1 MRALKLLE
9 TISPEEYLEGE
20 KVSPVKHEYVD
31 GRVFALAG
39 ASDAHNRVAG
49 NVFAQLWDA
58 AAQRECRIYMSD
70 MKVRALGSRFYYPD
84 VMAVCDVSDGDP
96 YIKEKPCLIVEV
108 LSCSTAATD
117 RREKVDAY
125 LSLPTLYSYVLVD
138 SQMKKVE
145 AFTRTPEGWRE
156 QHWQGRGEVPF
167 ACLGTTLSLD
177 AIYRGLNLPDY
188 AEPLG

>member
-1 MRALKLLE
+1 MSALKLLE
-9 TISPEEYLEGE
+9 TVTVEEYLEGE
-20 KVSPVKHEYVD
+20 KASPVKHEYVD

-49 NVFAQLWDA
+49 NVFAQLWDTA
-58 AAQRECRIYMSD
+58 ARKGCRIYMSD
-70 MKVRALGSRFYYPD
+70 MKLRTLGSRFYYPD
-84 VMAVCDVSDGDP
+84 VMVGCDETDDDP

-108 LSCSTAATD
+108 LSRSTASTD

-125 LSLPTLYSYVLVD
+125 LSLPTLQSYVLVD
-138 SQMKKVE
+138 SQMRRVE

-156 QHWQGRGEVPF
+156 DGWQGSGEVLF
-167 ACLGTTLSLD
+167 SCLGTTLGFD
-177 AIYRGLNLPDY
+177 AIYRGLELPDY